1 MRPSR
6 HALYLA
12 SLSISVISAVSAVA
26 FAASTASCSSSGA
39 NTRAPDSGPVASA
52 TFQPQGCGYTVGAV
66 ENFPGLDAHAAAGSG
81 APKKVR
87 LGLGGNVVA
96 GQAGYADPSKTFAA
110 IWQTDEATTAT
121 QIQWGESTAALSST
135 ANGVSYVVEAEF
147 GSPSADGNRYHEAHV
162 CGLLPGR
169 TYYYRVGG
177 GAAGQEQWS
186 PVFSVTTAPASSGAD
201 PVLIGVAGD
210 TRDAAG
216 SSKLP
221 VWQAITGR
229 LKNAGAHVAL
239 FSGDFVLAGA
249 DQQLWDVWTSAAEGA
264 ASSVFLAMAPG
275 NHDNETLSYY
285 AHALMPGAVGKNY
298 ERYSSFDYGPVH
310 VVAIDDLV
318 GIVDPSIDGSGYREE
333 VTAWLDGDLA
343 KADANRANVPW
354 IVTFHH
360 HPFFSS
366 TTQTDRAPQRKKVRD
381 ALQAIYDRH
390 HVDLDF
396 AGHDHFFE
404 RSKPMIGD
412 TPVAAGTKGGT
423 TYVISA
429 GGGAPAYSTTPGQPQ
444 SAKIEQY
451 SEKTE
456 GLYTLVSATKS
467 TIELKT
473 YKLVVGTGTGPA
485 DDTVVDAY
493 TLAK

>member
-1 MRPSR
+1 MRLSR
-6 HALYLA
+6 PALL
-12 SLSISVISAVSAVA
+12 A
-26 FAASTASCSSSGA
+26 FAPLALAALAFAGSTTSCSSDNGA
-39 NTRAPDSGPVASA
+39 RTDAGTSPDGGSDSATPTA

-66 ENFPGLDAHAAAGSG
+66 ENFPGLDPHAAAGTG

-96 GQAGYADPSKTFAA
+96 GTASYADPSKTFAA
-110 IWQTDEATTAT
+110 IWQTDDATTAT
-121 QIQWGESTAALSST
+121 QIKWGESMGALT
-135 ANGVSYVVEAEF
+135 NTGNGVSYLVEAEF
-147 GSPSADGNRYHEAHV
+147 GSPSADGNRFHEAHV
-162 CGLLPGR
+162 CGLQPGR
-169 TYYYRVGG
+169 TYYYQVGG
-177 GAAGQEQWS
+177 GAAGQEKWS
-186 PVFSVTTAPASSGAD
+186 AIFSVTTAPASTATD
-201 PVLIGVAGD
+201 PVLIGVSGD

-249 DQQLWDVWTSAAEGA
+249 DQLLWDIWTTAAEGA
-264 ASSVFLAMAPG
+264 ASSVLLAMTPG

-318 GIVDPSIDGSGYREE
+318 GIVDPSIDGSGYKAE
-333 VTAWLDGDLA
+333 VTAWLEADLT
-343 KADANRANVPW
+343 KAEANRASVPW

-366 TTQTDRAPQRKKVRD
+366 TTQTDRAPQRKNVRD
-381 ALQAIYDRH
+381 ALQAIYDKH
-390 HVDLDF
+390 HVDMDF

-404 RSKPMIGD
+404 RSKPMVGD
-412 TPVAAGTKGGT
+412 TPVTSGGT
-423 TYVISA
+423 VYVISA

-444 SAKIEQY
+444 SAKIQQY

-456 GLYTLVSATKS
+456 GLYSVISATKTS
-467 TIELKT
+467 FELKT
-473 YKLVVGTGTGPA
+473 YKLVVGTGTSPA
-485 DDTVVDAY
+485 DDTVIDTY
-493 TLAK
+493 TLTK

>member
-6 HALYLA
+6 HALPLA
-12 SLSISVISAVSAVA
+12 SLTLFALSGIA
-26 FAASTASCSSSGA
+26 FAASTASCSSSGG
-39 NTRAPDSGPVASA
+39 NTSVPDSGPVASA

-66 ENFPGLDAHAAAGSG
+66 ENFPSLDPHAAAGAG

-87 LGLGGNVVA
+87 LGLGGNVAVGTA
-96 GQAGYADPSKTFAA
+96 SYADPSKTFAVV
-110 IWQTDEATTAT
+110 WQTDEATTAT
-121 QIQWGESTAALSST
+121 QIKWGDSATALSNG
-135 ANGVSYVVEAEF
+135 ANGVSYVVAAEF
-147 GSPSADGNRYHEAHV
+147 GSPSADGDRYHEAHV
-162 CGLLPGR
+162 CGLQPGR
-169 TYYYRVGG
+169 TYYYQVGG

-186 PVFSVTTAPASSGAD
+186 AVFTVTTAPASSAAD

-216 SSKLP
+216 TSKLP

-239 FSGDFVLAGA
+239 FSGDFVFAGA
-249 DQQLWDVWTSAAEGA
+249 DQQLWDVWTGAAEAA

-275 NHDNETLSYY
+275 NHDNETLSYF

-310 VVAIDDLV
+310 VVSYDDQI
-318 GIVDPSIDGSGYREE
+318 GIIDPSSDDSGYRAE
-333 VTAWLDGDLA
+333 VLAWLDADLT

-354 IVTFHH
+354 IVAFHH
-360 HPFFSS
+360 HPLFSS
-366 TTQTDRAPQRKKVRD
+366 TTQADRAPERKLVRD
-381 ALQAIYDRH
+381 AVQATYDKH
-390 HVDLDF
+390 HLDMDF

-404 RSKPMIGD
+404 RSKPMVGD
-412 TPVAAGTKGGT
+412 TPVAAGMTGGT

-444 SAKIEQY
+444 SAKIQQY
-451 SEKTE
+451 SDATE
-456 GLYTLVSATKS
+456 GLYGIVSATKTS
-467 TIELKT
+467 FTLKT

-485 DDTVVDAY
+485 DDTVVDTF
-493 TLAK
+493 TLTK